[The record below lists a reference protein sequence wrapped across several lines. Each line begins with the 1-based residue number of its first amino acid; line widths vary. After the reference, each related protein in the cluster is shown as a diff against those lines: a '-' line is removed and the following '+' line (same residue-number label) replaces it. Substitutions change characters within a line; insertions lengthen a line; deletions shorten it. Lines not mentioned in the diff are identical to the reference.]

1 MNTSFSELPP
11 TPADPFHCRSFTN
24 TIPAPCYISS
34 ELSTIDDSECERQS
48 SVATNPSK
56 ASSSILS
63 SMRKYA
69 RTITPDYRL
78 SHNNSNI
85 FNEPTL
91 IQVKYF
97 DGRLPLK
104 NDHARESFQ
113 KSHTFSDSIASR
125 LNRLGLTK
133 MASTQ
138 DLSFPT
144 TSFNI
149 SYRKRMLNRFRT
161 FIENNL
167 TESPSPSPQS
177 RPWQHKTISELY
189 NERKA
194 KINH

>member
-1 MNTSFSELPP
+1 M
-11 TPADPFHCRSFTN
+11 
-24 TIPAPCYISS
+24 
-34 ELSTIDDSECERQS
+34 DDSECERHS
-48 SVATNPSK
+48 SVVKNPSK
-56 ASSSILS
+56 GSSILF
-63 SMRKYA
+63 SMKKYA
-69 RTITPDYRL
+69 RTITSDYHL
-78 SHNNSNI
+78 THNNSNI

-91 IQVKYF
+91 VQVKYF

-104 NDHARESFQ
+104 NDHTRESFQ
-113 KSHTFSDSIASR
+113 KSHTLSDSISSR

-138 DLSFPT
+138 DLSFQT
-144 TSFNI
+144 TSFNT

-167 TESPSPSPQS
+167 SESPSPSPQS

-189 NERKA
+189 NERKT